1 MQRKLHAVYTRQ
13 GDWGRKLERC
23 VRLPH
28 TGTHTLWPWLR
39 PDRKQMKRC
48 SCATARLCRRPN
60 SFSFPCNSLLYFSP
74 PFFSCFRISFFHPF
88 FCLCCAHFF
97 LCSLINCLASVS
109 VSRDAAAV
117 AACCMLHGKL
127 PASWASQRQSMQTH
141 TLPHTHT
148 RKHQHKSWEV

>member
-1 MQRKLHAVYTRQ
+1 MEYVPGKGVK
-13 GDWGRKLERC
+13 GSKVGRC
-23 VRLPH
+23 VRRPH
-28 TGTHTLWPWLR
+28 TGTHTLWLWLR

-60 SFSFPCNSLLYFSP
+60 SFSFPCNSLLYFSA
-74 PFFSCFRISFFHPF
+74 SFFFLFSLFFLSSF

-117 AACCMLHGKL
+117 AACCMVHGKL
-127 PASWASQRQSMQTH
+127 PASWASQRQSMQAHTH
-141 TLPHTHT
+141 TLPHTRT
-148 RKHQHKSWEV
+148 HQHKSWQV